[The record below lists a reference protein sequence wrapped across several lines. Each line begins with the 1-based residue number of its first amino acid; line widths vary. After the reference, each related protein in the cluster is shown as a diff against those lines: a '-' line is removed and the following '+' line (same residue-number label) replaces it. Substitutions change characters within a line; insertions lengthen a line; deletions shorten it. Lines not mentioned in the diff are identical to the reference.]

1 MMKQYLQKLLDWVRS
16 KFWNKELELAV
27 VGL

>member
-1 MMKQYLQKLLDWVRS
+1 MMKSYLQKLLDWVRS